1 MIFHMEWIK
10 LLLAFLIAN
19 LLGYGGG
26 PASIPLVYEEVV
38 NRYGWMTDAEFSN
51 VLAVGN
57 SLPGPIATKMATYV
71 GYQAAGWTGSL
82 VAVAATVLPS
92 GIALIFMIN
101 LLRKFRESKAVKG
114 ITLLIQPVIAILML
128 RLTLEIADDAV
139 QSAGILQSLLIA
151 AVALWALHFRKIHP
165 AIVILAAFVYGG
177 FVLA

>member
-1 MIFHMEWIK
+1 MEWIN

-57 SLPGPIATKMATYV
+57 TLPGPIATKMATYV
-71 GYQAAGWTGSL
+71 GYQVAGWTGSM

-128 RLTLEIADDAV
+128 RLTMDIADDAV
-139 QSAGILQSLLIA
+139 QSVGIVQSLLIA
-151 AVALWALHFRKIHP
+151 AVSLWALHVRKIHP
-165 AIVILAAFVYGG
+165 AIVIVAAFVYGG

>member
-1 MIFHMEWIK
+1 MEWIN

-57 SLPGPIATKMATYV
+57 TLPGPIATKMATYV
-71 GYQAAGWTGSL
+71 GYQVAGWTGSM

-128 RLTLEIADDAV
+128 RLTMDIADDAV
-139 QSAGILQSLLIA
+139 QSVGIVQSLLIA
-151 AVALWALHFRKIHP
+151 AVSLWALHVRKIHP
-165 AIVILAAFVYGG
+165 AIVIVAAFVYGG
-177 FVLA
+177 LVLA